1 MEAPWDPSTMTPEVY
16 PKPREAV
23 TRFGVVA
30 TLVGR
35 ADREHFYKCIVRCA
49 CCPMAMLPQTY
60 VNCRRCFGE
69 HRASGGIA
77 D

>member
-16 PKPREAV
+16 AGPRRP
-23 TRFGVVA
+23 TRFGFVA

-35 ADREHFYKCIVRCA
+35 TEREYLLNGIVRCA
-49 CCPMAMLPQTY
+49 CCPMAMWPQTY